1 MWPYA
6 KHTRLPCPS
15 LSPGG
20 CSNSCP
26 LSKWCHP
33 TISSFLA
40 PFSSCPPS
48 FPASGS
54 FPGSWLFTSGGE
66 SVGDSAPVLPM
77 NIQDWFPLG
86 LTGLISL
93 ESKGLSRVKDCFLS
107 NCYFLEIFWP
117 RCMACRILVPK
128 PGTEPMSPALTAQS
142 LDHWTTREVSLAVIF
157 NGVFWM
163 DKFGWR
169 MYLYPPKNI

>member
-1 MWPYA
+1 MSMA
-6 KHTRLPCPS
+6 LMIPS
-15 LSPGG
+15 NHLI
-20 CSNSCP
+20 
-26 LSKWCHP
+26 LCHP
-33 TISSFLA
+33 FSF
-40 PFSSCPPS
+40 CPQS
-48 FPASGS
+48 FPASRS
-54 FPGSWLFTSGGE
+54 FPVSCLFASGGQ
-66 SVGDSAPVLPM
+66 SIGASASAPVLPM

-142 LDHWTTREVSLAVIF
+142 LNHWTTREVSLAVIF